1 MALEF
6 NGLSPTNYYVSE
18 EMMTD
23 VALLEDS
30 GYVVAGDVTG
40 SLRLFLPRNKHK
52 KLSEILNKNVYKATH
67 ISDLNEQKRHRTEV
81 ALIKASKNGSD
92 VFSADK
98 SGRIISWQIISRKST
113 YEISPMN
120 YLDLDYEVSFLAFN
134 DSSNLLYAGCQS
146 DIFEFSSAIS
156 PSTPITTRSTQNSTS
171 TISALFAT
179 SLDITIVGY
188 STGDIRLFIDIHKES
203 VLKLP
208 SATDRPILLLFPGNY
223 SKMDKVSRK
232 ITVMECLASI
242 HALDDSGKLFIFD
255 IEDKIDKPE
264 KTIDI
269 IAEER
274 PFTILNCQ

>member
-1 MALEF
+1 
-6 NGLSPTNYYVSE
+6 
-18 EMMTD
+18 MMTSA
-23 VALLEDS
+23 VLLEDS
-30 GYVVAGDVTG
+30 GYVVAGESTG

-52 KLSEILNKNVYKATH
+52 ILSEILKKNVYKATH
-67 ISDLNEQKRHRTEV
+67 ISDVVEQKRHRTEIV
-81 ALIKASKNGSD
+81 LIKASKNGSD
-92 VFSADK
+92 VFSADR

-120 YLDLDYEVSFLAFN
+120 YLDLDFEVSFLAFN

-146 DIFEFSSAIS
+146 DIFEFSSSIS
-156 PSTPITTRSTQNSTS
+156 PSTPITTRSTQNSIS
-171 TISALFAT
+171 TITALFAT

-208 SATDRPILLLFPGNY
+208 PATERPILLLFPGNY
-223 SKMDKVSRK
+223 SRIDKVSKK

-242 HALDDSGKLFIFD
+242 HAMDDTGKLFIYD

-264 KTIDI
+264 KTIDLI
-269 IAEER
+269 EEER
-274 PFTILNCQ
+274 PFTILSSQ